1 MLNQLREKLF
11 AWTLKRQAPRAIHLP
26 KWDKVRTVALLYPTP
41 NVENIVRL
49 IQEADK
55 EVVFFTMPPK
65 QDICQLTLAPKSQ
78 VMEQI
83 SAREFDLLIDLTQEP
98 NLSMQYMAMHIKAG
112 FKTGRNMRSGIYDL
126 SIDTPSQETPNF
138 LYAQII
144 KYLQMFN
151 A

>member
-1 MLNQLREKLF
+1 M
-11 AWTLKRQAPRAIHLP
+11 P
-26 KWDKVRTVALLYPTP
+26 KWDKVRTVALLYPSHQ
-41 NVENIVRL
+41 VQDIIRL

-55 EVVFFTMPPK
+55 EVVLFTMPEK

-78 VMEQI
+78 VVQHI

-98 NLSMQYMAMHIKAG
+98 NLSMQYMAMHIKAD
-112 FKTGRNMRSGIYDL
+112 FKTGRNTRIGIYDL

-138 LYAQII
+138 LYSQII